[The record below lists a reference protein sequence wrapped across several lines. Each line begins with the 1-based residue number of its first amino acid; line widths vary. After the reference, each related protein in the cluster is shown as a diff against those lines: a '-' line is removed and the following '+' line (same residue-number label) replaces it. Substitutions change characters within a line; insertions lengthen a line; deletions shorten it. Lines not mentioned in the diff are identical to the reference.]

1 MFANI
6 YTAALIGVNA
16 HLVSCEVDIS
26 KGLPRCT
33 VVGLPD
39 ASVNEAGERVWAAFS
54 NSGYEAPLGRV
65 RINLAPAELRKE
77 GARFDLAMAL
87 AVLAADDCCSEITP
101 PILQNW
107 LVLGELA
114 MDGNVRP
121 VRGVLLAI
129 LMAQKMGLNNIL
141 VPYANFA
148 EASLVQ
154 GLNCHGVFNLK
165 HAVALIGGQHEQAQA
180 LELEC
185 QRRLKLGGASCLDS
199 SEPGSNLSA
208 LKEDDLQYV
217 CGQVVAK
224 RGLEI
229 CAAGGHHVL
238 MLGPPGS
245 GKTMLA
251 RCLPS
256 IMPRLSHQEALE
268 VTSIQSAAN
277 CCPQRL
283 VNEAPFRMP
292 SSNISA
298 AGLLGSNRPGEIT
311 LAHKGVLFMDEF
323 PEFRRDC
330 LEALRRPLEEGWVEI
345 ARAKVHAQYPCR
357 FTLVAAMNPCPCGYW
372 GDSEKSCVCL
382 PSKRR
387 RYLTR
392 LSGPL
397 LDRID
402 LQLQVSRTKASELM
416 ETQLAESSDVVRQR
430 VEIAIAIQRERGC
443 RNGFMNTAQTR
454 RFCLL
459 DRESKKFLLEAIK
472 FNNLSGRVKDRLC
485 RTARTIADL
494 EGREQIVLSDLCEAM
509 EYRAFD
515 RFSASLDLA

>member
-1 MFANI
+1 MFASL

-16 HLVSCEVDIS
+16 HLVACEVDIS

-87 AVLAADDCCSEITP
+87 AVLAADDSCSDITP
-101 PILQNW
+101 LMLKNW

-129 LMAQKMGLNNIL
+129 LMAQKTGLSNIL
-141 VPYANFA
+141 VPYANLA
-148 EASLVQ
+148 EASLVE
-154 GLNCHGVFNLK
+154 GLNCRGVFNLK
-165 HAVALIGGQHEQAQA
+165 HAAALICGRHEQAA
-180 LELEC
+180 ILEKEWRRQLEI
-185 QRRLKLGGASCLDS
+185 
-199 SEPGSNLSA
+199 GSVGQFSGEGQTESVA
-208 LKEDDLQYV
+208 PTEDDLQYV
-217 CGQVVAK
+217 CGQAVAK

-256 IMPRLSHQEALE
+256 IMPRLSRQEALE
-268 VTSIQSAAN
+268 VTSIHSAAN

-283 VNEAPFRMP
+283 MDETPFRMP
-292 SSNISA
+292 ASNISA
-298 AGLLGSNRPGEIT
+298 AGLLGSSRPGEIT
-311 LAHKGVLFMDEF
+311 LAHKGILFMDEF

-330 LEALRRPLEEGWVEI
+330 LEALRRPLEEGQVEI

-402 LQLQVSRTKASELM
+402 LQLQVSRADASELL
-416 ETQLAESSDVVRQR
+416 ETKLSESSKDVRQR
-430 VEIAIAIQRERGC
+430 VEAALEIQRERGC

-459 DRESKKFLLEAIK
+459 DKESKKFLAEAIR
-472 FNNLSGRVKDRLC
+472 FNNLSGRVKERLC

-494 EGREQIVLSDLCEAM
+494 EGRERIVLGDLCEAM

-515 RFSASLDLA
+515 RFAASLDLG